1 MGDVGAF
8 MQSVTPMTC
17 IRPSLAMWR
26 IVGIHASLWSY
37 VGDVDLDVPGYR
49 SAAAGGL
56 NRPFTEGL

>member
-1 MGDVGAF
+1 
-8 MQSVTPMTC
+8 
-17 IRPSLAMWR
+17 MWR